1 MYLVTPRSIL
11 FAIIS
16 GLVMI
21 AGSLVLASRPADP
34 PAVIHQTWKEPF
46 PGFLDAAALP
56 AAATQLRSRRLDAPD
71 ELKNQGVKNV
81 ELFIAAPN
89 QIALSLFGDA
99 GEQLGTA
106 EIVEHTYAANITY
119 GIRMA
124 DGRAFSINV
133 QQQAVEPMLN
143 IVARGSNGRTL
154 TMEVERDQA
163 KSSDV
168 VRDKVAIKAIRIHDG
183 NRWTPAMPLKS
194 IGRGPKTTSRLEEVE
209 DRVLYTNQEAKILKA
224 VMRTMS
230 DIQKTAFQPASY
242 SVPDKPGRIVLAKV
256 GATRASC
263 RAFCYRVTSMS
274 PIFACD
280 DGTWEAYFGGEC
292 SGRCEN
298 SEGYWYLWDQCNGAY
313 FSCLKGCGTFDNG
326 SGRWV
331 SMPGGQEVLACS

>member
-1 MYLVTPRSIL
+1 MYRSRRTTFYL
-11 FAIIS
+11 FGTIS
-16 GLVMI
+16 GLVLV
-21 AGSLVLASRPADP
+21 AGSLVLASRPAEP
-34 PAVIHQTWKEPF
+34 PAVKVSSHQTWKEPF
-46 PGFLDAAALP
+46 PGFLDAATLP

-71 ELKNQGVKNV
+71 ELRTQGVKNV
-81 ELFIAAPN
+81 ELLIAAPN

-106 EIVEHTYAANITY
+106 EIVEHTYATNITY
-119 GIRMA
+119 GIHMV

-163 KSSDV
+163 RSSDV
-168 VRDKVAIKAIRIHDG
+168 VKDKVAIKAIRIHDG
-183 NRWTPAMPLKS
+183 TRWTPSMPLKS
-194 IGRGPKTTSRLEEVE
+194 IGRGPQTTSRLEEVE

-242 SVPDKPGRIVLAKV
+242 SLPDQKGRIVLARA
-256 GATRASC
+256 GTTRASC

-292 SGRCEN
+292 TGRCEN
-298 SEGYWYLWDQCNGAY
+298 SEGYWYWARR
-313 FSCLKGCGTFDNG
+313 SESRPVRRSESRPPE
-326 SGRWV
+326 SGLFY
-331 SMPGGQEVLACS
+331 VLLS